1 MHVELVRITY
11 SIFLQLN
18 SYFYSLPANLSQYNV
33 KILHILVSIVQVT
46 KILKINI
53 RKEAQ
58 IELLHNV

>member
-11 SIFLQLN
+11 SIFLQPN